1 MLHGKEN
8 VAIFTWQKKPF
19 HKRVEAYC
27 KKIYSKKSLTGIICH
42 IDASYNFFIEIQ
54 TDAAQH
60 FDEEKLIDYM
70 NFLNK
75 EQGIQECIDFYNYA
89 MALQCQ
95 FLSVL
100 TLYYSY
106 KNDFDEVK

>member
-8 VAIFTWQKKPF
+8 VAIFTWQKKPC